1 MAQSVEYPTPDFGSG
16 HDLGVM
22 GWSPMLG
29 IHAQQGVCLKF
40 SLSLSFYPSFLIMKR
55 PIWMLFHFSHLI
67 ALTRT
72 IIDHV
77 YLLK

>member
-29 IHAQQGVCLKF
+29 IYAQQGICLKF
-40 SLSLSFYPSFLIMKR
+40 SLSLSFYPSFFNHEKANLDA
-55 PIWMLFHFSHLI
+55 FSFFSPNCS
-67 ALTRT
+67 
-72 IIDHV
+72 D
-77 YLLK
+77 